1 MASSDEFDD
10 EPTGYEA
17 VQIVTLTTTVRRKP
31 GADTNTSLKELSF
44 TTLTSPDEPTHTG
57 VAEVLPL
64 TTIWKPL
71 DSAHC
76 DKSGFVENVADAIRN
91 CLPPHAQNIWEFNG
105 HYSPG
110 ICPQDWTLGCTGAG
124 STINGKT
131 IGRGET
137 VGFCVPK
144 TAYILHPHD
153 APDS

>member
-1 MASSDEFDD
+1 MPLIFD
-10 EPTGYEA
+10 EPTGSEE
-17 VQIVTLTTTVRRKP
+17 VQIVTLTTATQN
-31 GADTNTSLKELSF
+31 TNLKQLSF
-44 TTLTSPDEPTHTG
+44 ATLTSPDEPTHVG
-57 VAEVLPL
+57 VAEVIPL

-71 DSAHC
+71 EPARC
-76 DKSGFVENVADAIRN
+76 NQPGVVENVADAVRD

-131 IGRGET
+131 IEHGET

-144 TAYILHPHD
+144 TVCVLPSRD
-153 APDS
+153 RPCLVLGLC